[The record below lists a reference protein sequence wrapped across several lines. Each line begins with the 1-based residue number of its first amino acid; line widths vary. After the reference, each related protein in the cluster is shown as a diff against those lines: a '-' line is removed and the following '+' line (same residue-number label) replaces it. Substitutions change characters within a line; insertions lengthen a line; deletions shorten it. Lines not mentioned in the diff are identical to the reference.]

1 MLFARFMSTF
11 AELLRE
17 LREDLVDD
25 WRSHASGLATVESGE
40 TPALLP
46 EASRWLDAIAA
57 ACERSARDQLA
68 VGDLLDADGG
78 PDVERGGQLGRAVRE
93 LAVLRDRLGRRF
105 ARDSREL
112 HAAVDAAMVTVVSN
126 HAHACERVIHAFDA
140 IAATTLSAADVD
152 DLVQRL
158 LQILVTH
165 VDAFE
170 RAELFAVEAGDRL
183 ARRAV
188 AGSETPADFEAM
200 ARVVA
205 AAKSVRHDA
214 DLLGVPLVER
224 GELVGITIVRLR
236 NSHPLHALGRR
247 VLQGVSAGMAAA
259 LFDERARRA
268 AELGAARQRFL
279 GDASRALATSL
290 DIRETLEHLAR
301 LAVPAL
307 ADWCVVDLVED
318 NAPRRITIAHA
329 DPGKLALARV
339 WAEKYPLD
347 EHSDSAIARVIRT
360 GEPVYVREL
369 TDEMLVAAIRD
380 PERLQDT
387 RALDLRSLIVAPLVA
402 RGHVLGAI
410 TLALSG
416 TLRRYGDVD
425 RELAL
430 ELGRRAGLAVD
441 NSLLYDAS
449 QQAVRLRE
457 EILAVVSHDLRNPL
471 SAINLSASNLLELW
485 GDDPKPRKSLEII
498 RRAGDRMERLIRDL
512 LDLARIQSG
521 TLHLE
526 LQVEDLQTIV
536 DEVMDAHEAL
546 ARERDIALVRG
557 DHDHITLTCDRARI
571 MQVLSNLV
579 GNALKF
585 CRAGDRVSVT
595 TRALG
600 GEAAIEVEDNGP
612 GIAEDELPRIF
623 QPYFSGAL
631 KAKQGTGLGLYIS
644 RGIILAHRGTLT
656 CDSAPGRGA
665 RFSIRVP
672 RSE

>member
-1 MLFARFMSTF
+1 
-11 AELLRE
+11 
-17 LREDLVDD
+17 
-25 WRSHASGLATVESGE
+25 
-40 TPALLP
+40 
-46 EASRWLDAIAA
+46 
-57 ACERSARDQLA
+57 
-68 VGDLLDADGG
+68 
-78 PDVERGGQLGRAVRE
+78 
-93 LAVLRDRLGRRF
+93 
-105 ARDSREL
+105 
-112 HAAVDAAMVTVVSN
+112 
-126 HAHACERVIHAFDA
+126 
-140 IAATTLSAADVD
+140 
-152 DLVQRL
+152 
-158 LQILVTH
+158 
-165 VDAFE
+165 
-170 RAELFAVEAGDRL
+170 
-183 ARRAV
+183 
-188 AGSETPADFEAM
+188 
-200 ARVVA
+200 
-205 AAKSVRHDA
+205 
-214 DLLGVPLVER
+214 
-224 GELVGITIVRLR
+224 
-236 NSHPLHALGRR
+236 
-247 VLQGVSAGMAAA
+247 
-259 LFDERARRA
+259 
-268 AELGAARQRFL
+268 
-279 GDASRALATSL
+279 
-290 DIRETLEHLAR
+290 
-301 LAVPAL
+301 
-307 ADWCVVDLVED
+307 
-318 NAPRRITIAHA
+318 
-329 DPGKLALARV
+329 
-339 WAEKYPLD
+339 
-347 EHSDSAIARVIRT
+347 
-360 GEPVYVREL
+360 
-369 TDEMLVAAIRD
+369 MLVAAIHD

-557 DHDHITLTCDRARI
+557 THDHITLTCDRARI

-585 CRAGDRVSVT
+585 CRAGDRVSLT
-595 TRALG
+595 THALAV
-600 GEAAIEVEDNGP
+600 EAAIEVEDNGP